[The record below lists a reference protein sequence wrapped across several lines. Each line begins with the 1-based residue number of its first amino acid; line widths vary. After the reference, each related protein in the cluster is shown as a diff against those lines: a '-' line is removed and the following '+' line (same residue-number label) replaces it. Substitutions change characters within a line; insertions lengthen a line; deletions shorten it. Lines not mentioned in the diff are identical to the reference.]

1 MQRLYTYYEKST
13 NKPIFCI
20 YTPTSR
26 NYRCYTITDPDLY
39 KPITWITDC
48 IIPSDAVLLLEAPQ
62 ITLRL
67 IQAKLPELLI

>member
-20 YTPTSR
+20 YNPKSR
-26 NYRCYTITDPDLY
+26 NYRCYTVTDPDIY
-39 KPITWITDC
+39 KPVTWDTDY
-48 IIPSDAVLLLEAPQ
+48 IVPPDAVLLLEAPQ
-62 ITLRL
+62 ITPRL

>member
-20 YTPTSR
+20 HSPKSR
-26 NYRCYTITDPDLY
+26 NYRCYTVTDPDLH
-39 KPITWITDC
+39 KLVKWDTDC
-48 IIPSDAVLLLEAPQ
+48 TVPQDAVLLLEAPQ
-62 ITLRL
+62 ITPRL